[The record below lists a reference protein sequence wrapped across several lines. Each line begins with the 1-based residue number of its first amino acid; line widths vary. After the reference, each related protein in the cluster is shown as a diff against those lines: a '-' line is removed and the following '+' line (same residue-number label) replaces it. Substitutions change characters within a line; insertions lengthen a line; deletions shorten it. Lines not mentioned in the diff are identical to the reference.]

1 MSISI
6 LPETAPFSPA
16 QRAWLN
22 GFFAGMLGADG
33 TTAPEMAGA
42 TPALTNG
49 LSGSLPGGGS
59 AQTVEEDFPWHD
71 PTMTMEER
79 LPLSA
84 GKPLNRVLM
93 SAMAQQ
99 DCGQCGYLC
108 QTYAEAIADGTE
120 TSLKKC
126 APGGK
131 ETANKLKEILA
142 AEAIAPR
149 VSATKTAAP
158 AIEPVVNGAA
168 VNGAPVQSR
177 NDSFS
182 ARLLQSNLLNK
193 PGSEKETRFVS
204 FDLTGSGTSY
214 EAGDALG
221 VYAENYPDLVEAI
234 ITALNATGEEH
245 VNVADGRALSLREAL
260 SRECDLSRPA
270 DDLLTLLANCA
281 RDTGEAEALEALLDD
296 CGNRDVL
303 DLLQEFPSARPAK
316 RAFVRALAALQPRLY
331 SISSSLKA
339 HPNEVHLTVATVRYR
354 LNDRDR
360 KGVASTFLAERVG
373 EEQPVRLFVQTA
385 HGFRLPPQPD
395 TPVIM
400 VGPGTGVAPFRA
412 FLEERK
418 ALGATGKNW
427 LFFGD
432 QRSACDFL
440 YKDEFEGYARDG
452 LLTRLNAAF
461 SRDQKEKIYV
471 QHHMFENA
479 KDIWAWLQEG
489 AYFYVCGD
497 AKRMARDVDQA
508 LQAIVAEQGKMT
520 ADEAKAYVA
529 KLTKAKRYLRDVY

>member
-1 MSISI
+1 MTISI

-22 GFFAGMLGADG
+22 GFFAGMLGVES
-33 TTAPEMAGA
+33 TTASETAGSVS
-42 TPALTNG
+42 ALTDG
-49 LSGSLPGGGS
+49 LPGGGS
-59 AQTVEEDFPWHD
+59 TQPVEEDFPWHD

-79 LPLSA
+79 LPLSV
-84 GKPLNRVLM
+84 GKPLKRVLM

-108 QTYAEAIADGTE
+108 QTYAEAIADGSE

-131 ETANKLKEILA
+131 ETANKLKQILA

-158 AIEPVVNGAA
+158 AIEPVVNGTA
-168 VNGAPVQSR
+168 VNSTPLQSL
-177 NDSFS
+177 NDFFP
-182 ARLLQSNLLNK
+182 ARLLQSSVLNK

-204 FDLTGSGTSY
+204 FDLTGSGISY
-214 EAGDALG
+214 QAGDSLG
-221 VYAENYPDLVEAI
+221 VYAENCPELVEAI
-234 ITALNATGEEH
+234 IVALNASGEEQ
-245 VNVADGRALSLREAL
+245 VPAADGRALSLRDAL
-260 SRECDLSRPA
+260 SRECDLNRPA
-270 DDLLTLLANCA
+270 DNLLSLLASSA
-281 RDTGEAEALEALLDD
+281 RETKEADVLETLLDD
-296 CGNRDVL
+296 CGNRDIL
-303 DLLQEFPSARPAK
+303 DLLKEFPSARPAQ
-316 RAFVRALAALQPRLY
+316 RAFVRALDALQPRLY
-331 SISSSLKA
+331 SISSSQKA

-354 LNDRDR
+354 LNDRAR

-373 EEQPVRLFVQTA
+373 EDHPVRLFVQTA
-385 HGFRLPPQPD
+385 HGFRLPPQMD
-395 TPVIM
+395 TPIIM

-440 YKDEFEGYARDG
+440 YKGEFEGYVRDG
-452 LLTRLNAAF
+452 LLTRLSAAF

-471 QHHMFENA
+471 QHHMLENA

-529 KLTKAKRYLRDVY
+529 KLTKSKRYLRDVY